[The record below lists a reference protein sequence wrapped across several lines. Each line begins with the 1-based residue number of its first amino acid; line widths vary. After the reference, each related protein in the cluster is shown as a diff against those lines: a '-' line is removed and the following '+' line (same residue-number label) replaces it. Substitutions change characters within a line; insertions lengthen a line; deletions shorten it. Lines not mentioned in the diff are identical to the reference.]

1 MPKRIADTTDL
12 SSLRQVKTPEAPARR
27 DESYDSKVAQAV
39 AMINWKTQG
48 LRDQTKESR
57 RLNVLSE
64 ILSDRLREEIR
75 EKLGASY
82 SPNAGVDGSDA
93 LEKYGF
99 ISAMSIGKPED
110 LEKLLDVILNI
121 GDKLAAKGATADE
134 LDRALKP
141 TLAAMDKT
149 LRDNSYWLSTVMMRC
164 QEKPEILDLA
174 RNRKADYESIS
185 LDEINALAKQ
195 YLGKDNALKI
205 TIQSKAEK

>member
-1 MPKRIADTTDL
+1 
-12 SSLRQVKTPEAPARR
+12 
-27 DESYDSKVAQAV
+27 
-39 AMINWKTQG
+39 
-48 LRDQTKESR
+48 
-57 RLNVLSE
+57 VLSE